1 MAGEE
6 TLNIKYLGWGK
17 KQRVLEYEN
26 GVFFTSSTYYI
37 FSSNQLQGPRW

>member
-26 GVFFTSSTYYI
+26 GVFYLPITFSHSTSYKV
-37 FSSNQLQGPRW
+37 QGREN